1 MIPYLPFPIGDGDR
15 DAAFSPSAE
24 WSRAVMEPNIVGE
37 ERNGAYMEDF
47 TAMIGMVPELDGTFA
62 VTYSATEGIDVL
74 YRLEAGVGESRS
86 VHQHD
91 AIELLSKLVQKLSQT
106 RPP

>member
-1 MIPYLPFPIGDGDR
+1 MKDR

-24 WSRAVMEPNIVGE
+24 WSRAAMEPNIVGE
-37 ERNGAYMEDF
+37 LRNGAYMEDF

-74 YRLEAGVGESRS
+74 YRLGRGGGGERVGTS
-86 VHQHD
+86 
-91 AIELLSKLVQKLSQT
+91 A
-106 RPP
+106 